1 MNDEVRAGR
10 WRGRARDR
18 RATPVAAW
26 HRAKAHGRITTD
38 AGDVPP
44 RMPGRPGPRAG
55 RAAGQPRRS
64 ALRAD
69 ALSR

>member
-10 WRGRARDR
+10 RRGRARDR
-18 RATPVAAW
+18 RVTHVAAW
-26 HRAKAHGRITTD
+26 HRAKAHGRITAD

-44 RMPGRPGPRAG
+44 RMPGRPGRAS
-55 RAAGQPRRS
+55 GQPRRS